1 MSNNTKQAQKAETAA
16 RALATMI
23 ELSSRIRPMAL
34 RVRPGL
40 YYSEAGEPG
49 CAIDATFRLSAYV
62 QRSTSGA
69 FDVSIDDCF
78 LRSSVTRSFKRADAA
93 RDYVV
98 SELLARG
105 VEAR

>member
-1 MSNNTKQAQKAETAA
+1 MSNTKQAQKAETAA

-23 ELSSRIRPMAL
+23 ELSPRLRPMAV
-34 RVRPGL
+34 RVRPSL

-62 QRSTSGA
+62 QRSTDGGFA
-69 FDVSIDDCF
+69 VSIDDCF
-78 LRSSVTRSFKRADAA
+78 LRSSVTREFKRADAA
-93 RDYVV
+93 CAYVV